1 MTVMS
6 MTGFARRDGTAGAVR
21 WAWEIRS
28 VNGRGLD
35 LRFRTPPG
43 FDGVESK
50 ARTLAGARLTRGN
63 VSATLTIQR
72 ESAGSRYVVDTA
84 LLDHLIEIARRYEG
98 TPGLAPSSVAGLLA
112 VRGVVEPGEAADEPE
127 AMATLEGALVDA
139 FAATLDDFVEARR
152 GEGAVLGAV
161 LRGQVDTVESLAGE
175 AERLPSRTPEAIRAR
190 ISEQI
195 AALTGRE
202 DLDPAR
208 LHQEAA
214 LIATRADVREELDRL
229 AAHVAQ
235 ARELLAAGGAVGR
248 RLDFLAQEFNR
259 ETNTLCSKSN
269 DTAMTRIGLSLKAVV
284 DQFKEQVQNVE

>member
-1 MTVMS
+1 MTVTS
-6 MTGFARRDGTAGAVR
+6 MTGFARRDGTSGAVR
-21 WAWEIRS
+21 WTWEIRS

-43 FDGVESK
+43 FDGVEAR
-50 ARTLAGARLTRGN
+50 ARTLAGSRLARGN
-63 VSATLTIQR
+63 VSATLGLQR
-72 ESAGSRYVVDTA
+72 DGAATRWSVDTA
-84 LLDHLIEIARRYEG
+84 LLERLIEVARRYEG

-112 VRGVVEPGEAADEPE
+112 VRGVVEPAEAEADDGD
-127 AMATLEGALVDA
+127 ADALEGALVEA
-139 FAATLDDFVEARR
+139 FAATLEDFVEARR
-152 GEGAVLGAV
+152 GEGAVLAAI
-161 LRGQVDTVESLAGE
+161 LRGHVDTIERLAGE

-190 ISEQI
+190 IGEQV
-195 AALTGRE
+195 AAILGRDE
-202 DLDPAR
+202 IDPAR

-214 LIATRADVREELDRL
+214 LLATRADVREELDRL

-284 DQFKEQVQNVE
+284 DQFKEQIQNVE